1 MRAPSRFANLSVE
14 VAHNEFDVHIAVPDY
29 GKASLYESRS
39 ASRSVSRSASPVD
52 FSREC
57 SFFCD
62 EIIESPV
69 RVGGHRVVQAAA
81 RVRRNS
87 AFPIP
92 VATKRVRSAYECS
105 SGSSTSSSSRRGV
118 VFLPPAGRE
127 AR

>member
-14 VAHNEFDVHIAVPDY
+14 VAHGEFDVEIVAPVV
-29 GKASLYESRS
+29 GKASLYD
-39 ASRSVSRSASPVD
+39 SRSVSPVD

-62 EIIESPV
+62 EIIESPACV
-69 RVGGHRVVQAAA
+69 AGHRMVQAAV

-92 VATKRVRSAYECS
+92 VATKRVRSAYECP
-105 SGSSTSSSSRRGV
+105 SGSTSSSSRRV
-118 VFLPPAGRE
+118 VVVMTPAGRE